1 MLNEFKDLRAL
12 LYKTEISKEILSQL
26 VLLEIK
32 LLEVETRMN
41 YATEIVKEINHIV
54 ENSVCEQ
61 NERDELL
68 IILNT
73 AESADM
79 IHFGITEIFSLLD
92 VNDETC
98 IKENWGNK
106 FPPMELPNISKE
118 DYVIWDNKT
127 NSPKELLDIV
137 YHHTSIVDLINNGF
151 KLHDGEEFVCV
162 KALPIRWQIL
172 IDAEIE
178 KCK

>member
-12 LYKTEISKEILSQL
+12 LYKTDMSKEILSQL

-32 LLEVETRMN
+32 LLEIETRME
-41 YATEIVKEINHIV
+41 YATEIVKELNLIV
-54 ENSVCEQ
+54 ANNVCEQ
-61 NERDELL
+61 NERDEMLV
-68 IILNT
+68 ILNT
-73 AESADM
+73 TEYDR
-79 IHFGITEIFSLLD
+79 IHFGTTDIFGLLD

-106 FPPMELPNISKE
+106 FPPMELPNLSKE
-118 DYVIWDNKT
+118 EYIIWDNKT
-127 NSPKELLDIV
+127 NSPKEVLDIV
-137 YHHTSIVDLINNGF
+137 YHHTTLVELINDGF
-151 KLHDGEEFVCV
+151 KLNDGEEFVCV
-162 KALPIRWQIL
+162 KALPLRWQIL

>member
-12 LYKTEISKEILSQL
+12 LHKDEMSKEILSQL

-32 LLEVETRMN
+32 LLEIETRMK
-41 YATEIVKEINHIV
+41 YATEVSEEINNIV
-54 ENSVCEQ
+54 INNVCEQ
-61 NERDELL
+61 TSTTIAVLLNEDQYDR
-68 IILNT
+68 IY
-73 AESADM
+73 
-79 IHFGITEIFSLLD
+79 FSKFDIAKILD
-92 VNDETC
+92 VNDEDC
-98 IKENWGNK
+98 IKENWANK

-118 DYVIWDNKT
+118 DYVIWNNKT
-127 NSPKELLDIV
+127 NSPKEVFV
-137 YHHTSIVDLINNGF
+137 YHHTTLVELFNDGF

-162 KALPIRWQIL
+162 KALPLRWQIL

>member
-32 LLEVETRMN
+32 LLEVETRME
-41 YATEIVKEINHIV
+41 YATEIVKELNLIV
-54 ENSVCEQ
+54 ANNVCEQ
-61 NERDELL
+61 NERDEMVV
-68 IILNT
+68 ILNT
-73 AESADM
+73 TEYDR
-79 IHFGITEIFSLLD
+79 IHFGTMDVFGLLD

-106 FPPMELPNISKE
+106 FPPMELPNLSKE
-118 DYVIWDNKT
+118 DYIIWDNKT
-127 NSPKELLDIV
+127 NSPKEALDTV
-137 YHHTSIVDLINNGF
+137 YHHTTLFELINDGF
-151 KLHDGEEFVCV
+151 KLNDGEEFVCV
-162 KALPIRWQIL
+162 KALPLRWQIL